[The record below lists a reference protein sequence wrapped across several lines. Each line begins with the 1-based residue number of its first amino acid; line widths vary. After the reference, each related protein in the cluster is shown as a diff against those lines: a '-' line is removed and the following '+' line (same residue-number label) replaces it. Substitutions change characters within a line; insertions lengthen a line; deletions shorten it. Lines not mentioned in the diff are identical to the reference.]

1 MNGEKLLI
9 LTLLLITIVAFAIIL
24 IKIYKKKKKSHKN
37 YDTAYKPKYILTLNE
52 KRAFQTIKEV
62 SEELGYTALTKVRLF
77 DLIEPKEKNNKGAQ
91 YKIQAKHVDF
101 VICDKSLIARYIIEL
116 SDSSHERTDRKER
129 DEFVATILKN
139 CGYKVLITKNIDK
152 NSLKEWIK
160 EQEN

>member
-1 MNGEKLLI
+1 MTGERLLVLIII
-9 LTLLLITIVAFAIIL
+9 LIAIVAFAIIL
-24 IKIYKKKKKSHKN
+24 IKIRKKKINHKN
-37 YDTAYKPKYILTLNE
+37 YDTAYKAKYILTLNE

-62 SEELGYTALTKVRLF
+62 ADELGYTALTKVRLF

-139 CGYKVLITKNIDK
+139 CGYKVLITKNVDK
-152 NSLKEWIK
+152 NNLKEWIK